1 MATQRKSNC
10 RLPQNKA
17 SVRQTTK
24 KTVKECPTSIV
35 ETRTVVTVTRRPKP
49 KATTATRAKKACTTC
64 AVKKATTA
72 KRKTTR
78 KPRAKKVVIKG
89 LLPAPKPKRRTIK
102 KNGSR
107 KV

>member
-10 RLPQNKA
+10 RPPQNKA

-24 KTVKECPTSIV
+24 KTIKECPSSIV

-64 AVKKATTA
+64 AIKKASTA
-72 KRKTTR
+72 KKTR

-89 LLPAPKPKRRTIK
+89 LLPAPKPKTRAVK
-102 KNGSR
+102 KKR
-107 KV
+107 